1 MRMAPK
7 SRMGELERAVLEVL
21 WSAEPEEGWWTVR
34 DVHAALAAR
43 PGRRDSAYTTVMTV
57 LQRMAGK
64 GLVEQQRDGRAYRYR
79 AAGSR
84 EEMTAGLMRDAL
96 DEFARDDRRTA
107 LVAFVGEA
115 SAADREALREAL
127 AALEAGQSSGNATER
142 SGRA

>member
-1 MRMAPK
+1 
-7 SRMGELERAVLEVL
+7 MGELERAVMEVL
-21 WSAEPEEGWWTVR
+21 WSPAPDAGSGGGWWTVR

-64 GLVEQQRDGRAYRYR
+64 GLVEQQRDGRAYHYR
-79 AAGSR
+79 AGGSR

-96 DEFARDDRRTA
+96 DEFASDDRRTA

-115 SAADREALREAL
+115 SVADREALREAL
-127 AALEAGQSSGNATER
+127 AAMESSEATGR
-142 SGRA
+142 PGRA

>member
-1 MRMAPK
+1 MAPK
-7 SRMGELERAVLEVL
+7 SRMGELERAVMEVL
-21 WSAEPEEGWWTVR
+21 WSPAPDTAPDGGWWTVR

-64 GLVEQQRDGRAYRYR
+64 GLVEQQRDGRAHRYR
-79 AAGSR
+79 AGGSR

-96 DEFARDDRRTA
+96 DEFASDDRRTA

-115 SAADREALREAL
+115 SVADREALREAL
-127 AALEAGQSSGNATER
+127 AALEASGEATGHP
-142 SGRA
+142 GRA

>member
-1 MRMAPK
+1 MAPK
-7 SRMGELERAVLEVL
+7 SRMGELERAVMEVL
-21 WSAEPEEGWWTVR
+21 WSPAPDSGWWTVR

-64 GLVEQQRDGRAYRYR
+64 GLVEQQRDGRAYHYR
-79 AAGSR
+79 AGGSR

-96 DEFARDDRRTA
+96 DEFASDDRRTA

-115 SAADREALREAL
+115 SAADRDALREAL
-127 AALEAGQSSGNATER
+127 AALEAAER
-142 SGRA
+142 PRA

>member
-1 MRMAPK
+1 MAPK
-7 SRMGELERAVLEVL
+7 SRMGELERAVMEVL
-21 WSAEPEEGWWTVR
+21 WSPAPDGGWWTVR

-64 GLVEQQRDGRAYRYR
+64 GLVEQQRDGRAYHYR
-79 AAGSR
+79 AGGSR

-96 DEFARDDRRTA
+96 DEFASDDRRTA

-115 SAADREALREAL
+115 SAADRDALREAL
-127 AALEAGQSSGNATER
+127 AALEAAER
-142 SGRA
+142 PRA

>member
-1 MRMAPK
+1 MAPK

-84 EEMTAGLMRDAL
+84 EEMTAGLMRDAA
-96 DEFARDDRRTA
+96 AR
-107 LVAFVGEA
+107 
-115 SAADREALREAL
+115 
-127 AALEAGQSSGNATER
+127 
-142 SGRA
+142 

>member
-1 MRMAPK
+1 
-7 SRMGELERAVLEVL
+7 MGELERAVMEVL
-21 WSAEPEEGWWTVR
+21 WSAAPEDGWWTVR

-96 DEFARDDRRTA
+96 DEFASDDRRTA

-127 AALEAGQSSGNATER
+127 EALEASSRSGNATGR

>member
-1 MRMAPK
+1 
-7 SRMGELERAVLEVL
+7 MGALERAVMEVL
-21 WSAEPEEGWWTVR
+21 WSPAPDGAADGAWWTVR

-79 AAGSR
+79 AGGSR

-96 DEFARDDRRTA
+96 DEFASDDRRTA

-115 SAADREALREAL
+115 SAADRDALREAL
-127 AALEAGQSSGNATER
+127 AALEAAER
-142 SGRA
+142 PRA